1 MAPWGREGWGWSRV
15 LGELRQMLAFLE
27 AKEWPPV
34 LEELISKGK

>member
-1 MAPWGREGWGWSRV
+1 
-15 LGELRQMLAFLE
+15 MLAFLE